1 MTDAVRRPYGLRHQR
16 RSRSIG
22 GVLLAAIT
30 AVLLSLVATT
40 ASFAEEPVP
49 DGPPSGPWGP
59 GLEKRKNT
67 TTVERGKTKGPGL
80 RLVALLTGDGQQIDQ
95 GLVWRVFQTGGQAGK
110 SKLLVESHEASPFVK
125 LQPGEYR
132 VSLTLKGHEQWES
145 KLKVA
150 AGEPATTVTECEH
163 HLLWRDRRDSADR
176 PTRNWRRAGHLS
188 VRA

>member
-1 MTDAVRRPYGLRHQR
+1 MTDAVRRTYGLRHQR

-30 AVLLSLVATT
+30 AVLLSLVAAT
-40 ASFAEEPVP
+40 ASFAEEPIP

-95 GLVWRVFQTGGQAGK
+95 GLVWRVFQTGGRQANR
-110 SKLLVESHEASPFVK
+110 SFSL
-125 LQPGEYR
+125 
-132 VSLTLKGHEQWES
+132 SLT
-145 KLKVA
+145 
-150 AGEPATTVTECEH
+150 
-163 HLLWRDRRDSADR
+163 
-176 PTRNWRRAGHLS
+176 RRARSLNSSPASTRSMPLS
-188 VRA
+188 GGLT